1 VEGAVT
7 GPTTVNHLI
16 LMAARTHYPGGPTT
30 ETPGQRDKSQ
40 SVLWRAANAF
50 GTGT

>member
-1 VEGAVT
+1 MT

-30 ETPGQRDKSQ
+30 EIPGQRHKSQ
-40 SVLWRAANAF
+40 SVLWRAADVYDIDIS
-50 GTGT
+50 GC